1 MEQGDLMLGER
12 VVNLERQIGM
22 FERMVHMLSNNLDE
36 HFKRYDMIIIAQQ
49 QQISDL
55 NAVIST
61 LLNDQNRQAELL
73 REKLSSA
80 LHGISSTAASVNE
93 TIHSIPRLNHRAF
106 EPDSFFGEI
115 LGSGGPAGVKSK
127 VSQPMETTVS
137 YGQRFN
143 ENNDNEG
150 SNDND
155 NDRANGRL
163 GDGSIKQTEPRGP
176 GGQGGDERPFSTS
189 LISYEDFSPLNNHHS
204 NPRAA
209 SQSTNPSSLSE
220 HPIYQNPNS
229 APNPATTGVTNGV
242 HQPHR
247 DSIGDVDN
255 GLTEEQYLT
264 VTGRKRKRSLF
275 VGNFQFMKSPHSVM
289 EVWKEYTEGI
299 NGQPSIKEMELI
311 YQTGW
316 RRDPAV
322 NKRYSRR
329 KVLCKAIETGLT
341 KGYTLDYT
349 VNLLEDYRFIDRE
362 KGLKQPIGW
371 LCQGHNIP
379 DVLRSS

>member
-1 MEQGDLMLGER
+1 MDQGEVRLNER
-12 VVNLERQIGM
+12 VINLERQISM
-22 FERMVHMLSNNLDE
+22 FERMVHTLSSNLEE
-36 HFKRYDMIIIAQQ
+36 HFKRYDMILVAQQ

-55 NAVIST
+55 NAVVST
-61 LLNDQNRQAELL
+61 LLNDQNRHAEVL
-73 REKLSSA
+73 RDKLSGA

-93 TIHSIPRLNHRAF
+93 TIHSIPRLSGRAL
-106 EPDSFFGEI
+106 EPESFFDEI
-115 LGSGGPAGVKSK
+115 LGSGGPAAVKPK
-127 VSQPMETTVS
+127 VSQPMEHAVS
-137 YGQRFN
+137 YGHRFN
-143 ENNDNEG
+143 QT
-150 SNDND
+150 ND
-155 NDRANGRL
+155 NDRGNDNENEARSGRI
-163 GDGSIKQTEPRGP
+163 GDSSMKQQEPRGP
-176 GGQGGDERPFSTS
+176 GGHRSDERQFSSS
-189 LISYEDFSPLNNHHS
+189 LIPYDDFSPLNNPHS
-204 NPRAA
+204 HPRG
-209 SQSTNPSSLSE
+209 QSTNPSSISE
-220 HPIYQNPNS
+220 HSIYQNPS
-229 APNPATTGVTNGV
+229 TAANPAVTGVNNEG
-242 HQPHR
+242 HQPHHN
-247 DSIGDVDN
+247 GTAEVEN

-329 KVLCKAIETGLT
+329 KVLCKAIETGLA
-341 KGYTLDYT
+341 KGYALDYT

-371 LCQGHNIP
+371 LCQGQNIP
-379 DVLRSS
+379 DELRGS